1 MNIYSKSTVLARPAR
16 QFACQFWKFSLAAAA
31 LLALP
36 PGAHAQAPWPSKPIT
51 FIVPYAA
58 GGFSDIRARKIGVEL
73 GRVLGQPIVI
83 ENKGGAGGVVG
94 TEAIVRAQPDGYTIG
109 SGNLAPL
116 AVNVTLMKK
125 LPYDPSR
132 DVAPVIL
139 IENSPLILTAGPGLS
154 AKSVQELI
162 AMARAKPGQI
172 AFGSSGV
179 GGAHHLSG
187 EMLKQ
192 AAGIDMVHVAYKGGA
207 PAAADVLAGHV
218 PMMFE
223 MGYAALP
230 SVKAGK
236 IRALAVTSTKRLA
249 VLPEVPTMIE
259 AGVPGFES
267 YNWQGVIAPAKTPRE
282 IVDRLNR
289 ELNLL
294 LTQPALRDLIVNDG
308 SQPGGGTPEAF
319 GAFIRSESDKWG
331 KVVREAKIATE

>member
-1 MNIYSKSTVLARPAR
+1 MRSPLLLAP
-16 QFACQFWKFSLAAAA
+16 A
-31 LLALP
+31 LLALAIAFP
-36 PGAHAQAPWPSKPIT
+36 AAAQAPWPSKPIT
-51 FIVPYAA
+51 FVVPYAA
-58 GGFSDIRARKIGVEL
+58 GGFSDIRARKIGMEL
-73 GRVLGQPIVI
+73 TKALGQPIVI
-83 ENKGGAGGVVG
+83 ENKGGAGGVLG
-94 TEAIVRAQPDGYTIG
+94 TDLVAKAAPDGYTIG

-125 LPYDPSR
+125 LPYDPFN

-139 IENSPLILTAGPGLS
+139 IENSPLILTAGPGL
-154 AKSVQELI
+154 AARSVQELI
-162 AMARAKPGQI
+162 AYARANPGKI

-236 IRALAVTSTKRLA
+236 IRALAVTSTRRLA
-249 VLPEVPTMIE
+249 VLPDVPTMNE
-259 AGVPGFES
+259 AGVAGFES
-267 YNWQGVIAPAKTPRE
+267 YNWQGVIVPARTPRE

-289 ELNLL
+289 ELNRL
-294 LTQPALRDLIVNDG
+294 LTEPGLRDLITGDG
-308 SQPGGGTPEAF
+308 SQVGGGTPEAF
-319 GAFIRSESDKWG
+319 GAFIRSEAEKWG
-331 KVVREAKIATE
+331 KVVRSANISAQ

>member
-1 MNIYSKSTVLARPAR
+1 MQIPGPFTLV
-16 QFACQFWKFSLAAAA
+16 
-31 LLALP
+31 LLAL
-36 PGAHAQAPWPSKPIT
+36 ATAFSAAAQAPWPAKPIT
-51 FIVPYAA
+51 FVVPYAA

-73 GRVLGQPIVI
+73 TKALGQPIVI
-83 ENKGGAGGVVG
+83 ENKGGAGGVLG
-94 TEAIVRAQPDGYTIG
+94 TDMVAKAAPDGYTIG

-125 LPYDPSR
+125 LPYDPFN

-139 IENSPLILTAGPGLS
+139 IENSPLILTAGPGL
-154 AKSVQELI
+154 AARSVQELI
-162 AMARAKPGQI
+162 AYARANPGKI

-236 IRALAVTSTKRLA
+236 IRALAVTSTRRLA
-249 VLPEVPTMIE
+249 VLPDVPTMNE
-259 AGVPGFES
+259 AGVAGFES
-267 YNWQGVIAPAKTPRE
+267 YNWQGVIVPAKTPRE

-289 ELNLL
+289 ELNRL
-294 LTQPALRDLIVNDG
+294 LTEPGLRDLITGDG
-308 SQPGGGTPEAF
+308 SQVGGGTPEAF
-319 GAFIRSESDKWG
+319 GAFIRSEAEKWG
-331 KVVREAKIATE
+331 KVVRSANISAQ